1 MRYLRRKKK
10 SHDGSAVCIE
20 TRERRLSRIPV
31 RVSRPLQTG
40 RGRPFDLP
48 GLPLLRRCAHRSASR
63 KSGAVR
69 SRARAVDSVH
79 PRFDGERSGGPNI
92 AVLLFGTASC
102 PPARRRLEIHNS
114 KPCLLTHACR
124 QATAYEGI
132 VPDPVPLHRTKP
144 ALFCKRCGE
153 TPSMR
158 FTFSRLPQA
167 CAKANFWDCSG
178 RMSIS
183 MPASWPSSDHC
194 IAQEA
199 RCDPGDDT
207 PSSNSATQRLPV
219 ASVPWTSRLWRWRQ
233 YASTFSGNVRHE
245 CSPIPPGR
253 NRN

>member
-1 MRYLRRKKK
+1 MGAR
-10 SHDGSAVCIE
+10 SASKRA
-20 TRERRLSRIPV
+20 REDCREF

-40 RGRPFDLP
+40 FGRPFDLP

-63 KSGAVR
+63 KSGAAR

-102 PPARRRLEIHNS
+102 PPVRRRLEIHNS

-132 VPDPVPLHRTKP
+132 VPDPVPLHRTRP
-144 ALFCKRCGE
+144 APFCKRCGV

-167 CAKANFWDCSG
+167 CDKANFWDCSG
-178 RMSIS
+178 RSRSRCRQVDHLPIT
-183 MPASWPSSDHC
+183 ASH
-194 IAQEA
+194 QEA

-207 PSSNSATQRLPV
+207 PSSNSATQRLLV
-219 ASVPWTSRLWRWRQ
+219 ASVPWTSRL
-233 YASTFSGNVRHE
+233 
-245 CSPIPPGR
+245 
-253 NRN
+253 